1 MLFNDLSPELQK
13 KALLGP
19 HPSNAD
25 VMTQTGKE
33 AHMKDRK
40 GVRYTEMSP
49 KQQGFVEGIIKAWVE
64 NLTPS
69 LAQEKLKRVMAN
81 KNNLIFSWQGTFN
94 TNELH
99 YYSLKTDTFIIEFSN
114 RDGGIQ
120 HYHTIWRDILEDF
133 LSK

>member
-1 MLFNDLSPELQK
+1 
-13 KALLGP
+13 
-19 HPSNAD
+19 
-25 VMTQTGKE
+25 MT
-33 AHMKDRK
+33 
-40 GVRYTEMSP
+40 P

-81 KNNLIFSWQGTFN
+81 KNNLIFSWQGSFN

-114 RDGGIQ
+114 RDGGMQ
-120 HYHTIWRDILEDF
+120 HYHTIWRDISEDF